1 MGFAQIETNL
11 GINLNDASQVHFTQA
26 DLVASLQ
33 DSYDDIVCRSQ
44 CIIKKVTLNWPS
56 DLSYYDFKN
65 DSQFGPVS
73 DFMVVTAIYNNTTKR
88 WLQDDLSLS
97 QFDKLRTYWEIWYGT
112 PNWWAFA
119 SLSKCAV
126 TPRQLIGV
134 GTFDLYYWALA
145 PTVGSSDTPL
155 VASDM
160 YKLFEQY
167 STADLLDTVNEYTKA
182 SIWRADYEMLLE
194 EYIDRT
200 KVLCRSDLRLLI

>member
-1 MGFAQIETNL
+1 MGFSQIETNI
-11 GINLNDASQVHFTQA
+11 GINLNDATQIRFT
-26 DLVASLQ
+26 DTDIKTSLQ
-33 DSYDDIVCRSQ
+33 DAYDDICALSQ

-65 DSQFGPVS
+65 DAQFGPVS
-73 DFMVVTAIYNNTTKR
+73 DFMAVTAIFNNASKR

-119 SLSKCAV
+119 SLAKCAV
-126 TPRQLIGV
+126 VPRMLVGT
-134 GTFDLYYWALA
+134 GTFDLYYWATA
-145 PTVGSSDTPL
+145 PLITSSDTPL

-160 YKLFEQY
+160 QKLFEQY
-167 STADLLDTVNEYTKA
+167 TTADLLDTVNEYTKA
-182 SIWRADYEMLLE
+182 SLWRADYYTLLE
-194 EYIDRT
+194 DYIDRT